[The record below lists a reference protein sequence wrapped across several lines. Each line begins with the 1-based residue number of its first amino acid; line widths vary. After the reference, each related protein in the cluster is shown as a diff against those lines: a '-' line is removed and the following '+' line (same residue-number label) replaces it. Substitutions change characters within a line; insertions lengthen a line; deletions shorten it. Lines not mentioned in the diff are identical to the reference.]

1 MSTYLDRSHTK
12 GARPSPRAV
21 LAVVCISTFM
31 LLLDTT
37 VVNLALADLQSSLHA
52 SLGQLQ
58 WVVDAYLLTLGTFLL
73 LAGAAGD
80 RYGQTRLFRAGLVV
94 FTLGSL
100 ACSLAPSVGMLIA
113 ARAVQGIGGALL
125 LGIGLPMLR
134 RTFTGAELNRAVGL
148 FGASIGLATAIG
160 PLVGG
165 GLTDMFGW
173 RAIFVINVPIG
184 IACLILA
191 LIRLAGSRAGVK
203 APLDIPGAILLGLS
217 LAALIFGLIEANMER
232 WDSPQVLASLIVSAG
247 GFAALIV
254 IEPRRSA
261 PLIPRQLIRQP
272 QFIGASVTAF
282 VSNGL
287 LVGASAIVALYFQNV
302 LGESPM
308 AAGLR
313 FLSLSLAAF
322 LAGILGGRKPFAS
335 IPLTAQMIASLAA
348 TSAGIGC
355 LLLAGPDMAP
365 LVTIP
370 AFALAGLGMGIG
382 SVSLSRIALDAAE
395 PDQAGVSAGVVNT
408 MRQIGASVGVAAFGT
423 IFAHAATARL
433 TALFVHTP
441 IPAGLDA
448 TNLTA
453 AVASGAG
460 TQPLRDFPSHMVA
473 LLEPLLTAASRY
485 GMNVVLGTAAA
496 VGFLVAVVITIDHV
510 IRRRSRRAE

>member
-254 IEPRRSA
+254 IETRRSA

-313 FLSLSLAAF
+313 FLS
-322 LAGILGGRKPFAS
+322 
-335 IPLTAQMIASLAA
+335 
-348 TSAGIGC
+348 
-355 LLLAGPDMAP
+355 
-365 LVTIP
+365 
-370 AFALAGLGMGIG
+370 
-382 SVSLSRIALDAAE
+382 
-395 PDQAGVSAGVVNT
+395 
-408 MRQIGASVGVAAFGT
+408 
-423 IFAHAATARL
+423 
-433 TALFVHTP
+433 
-441 IPAGLDA
+441 
-448 TNLTA
+448 
-453 AVASGAG
+453 
-460 TQPLRDFPSHMVA
+460 
-473 LLEPLLTAASRY
+473 
-485 GMNVVLGTAAA
+485 
-496 VGFLVAVVITIDHV
+496 
-510 IRRRSRRAE
+510 